1 MITKLY
7 HNVSDTAKVG
17 EPLVD
22 IRLEPGVE
30 IPAAAKGLLIHRRF
44 EGFILYFSRTGCY

>member
-30 IPAAAKGLLIHRRF
+30 IPAAAKGKVGEYFHEEII
-44 EGFILYFSRTGCY
+44 GFSCICGC